1 MTYLLTLS
9 RARSRG
15 PALVSDN
22 SAKLWRARPRGRR
35 LRLADTTC
43 RGGEVARVS
52 ARQVASHTRR
62 RAKKRGGSGTRCE
75 VIQPLGQH
83 VGATVFI
90 VFVLY
95 DLETAQP
102 KNIFFGHLIS
112 IIVGIIINETIGLSF
127 YSLGLSVGV
136 AVILMVYFKVMHPP
150 AASNPLVALT
160 MDLSFD
166 FILFP
171 VITGTIIIILMS
183 VLINRIILKRNY
195 PKKWF

>member
-1 MTYLLTLS
+1 MKITKKFEPIVAGISAAIVISILAYLTLETS
-9 RARSRG
+9 
-15 PALVSDN
+15 
-22 SAKLWRARPRGRR
+22 
-35 LRLADTTC
+35 
-43 RGGEVARVS
+43 
-52 ARQVASHTRR
+52 
-62 RAKKRGGSGTRCE
+62 SG
-75 VIQPLGQH
+75 IWLMFSF
-83 VGATVFI
+83 GATVFL

-95 DLETAQP
+95 NLETAQP

-112 IIVGIIINETIGLSF
+112 ILVGIIFNETVGLSF
-127 YSLGLSVGV
+127 YSLCLSVGI
-136 AVILMVYFKVMHPP
+136 AVVLMVYFKVMHPP

>member
-1 MTYLLTLS
+1 MKITKKFEPIVAGISAAIVISILAYLTLETS
-9 RARSRG
+9 
-15 PALVSDN
+15 
-22 SAKLWRARPRGRR
+22 
-35 LRLADTTC
+35 
-43 RGGEVARVS
+43 
-52 ARQVASHTRR
+52 
-62 RAKKRGGSGTRCE
+62 SG
-75 VIQPLGQH
+75 IWLMFSF
-83 VGATVFI
+83 GATVFL

-95 DLETAQP
+95 NLETAQP

-112 IIVGIIINETIGLSF
+112 ILVGIIFNETVGLSF
-127 YSLGLSVGV
+127 YSLGLSVGI

-160 MDLSFD
+160 MDLSYD